1 MKTKIILLFLI
12 IITLSSCKNN
22 NILLNKNIE
31 TIIEENNPN
40 YLISINY
47 PSTNIKKLDTI
58 LKKEIDDTIKLFKKE
73 YVDYNNK
80 EKSELNIDYTYS
92 LINERYINVT
102 LTIFINKPYLAHPI
116 TYLKTYVFD
125 IKTNKLL
132 TINDLTN
139 DNLSTILE
147 QQLKNKYKDCIL
159 EEKINLNKDTLF
171 TFSDTILTIYFNPY
185 ILTSGYCGIIKLQIP
200 LTNINLKIPISLDEE
215 ETNTTINI
223 ANEKNIIDINKPV
236 VALTFDDGPSKYTD
250 EILELLKKYNINAT
264 FFVLGN
270 KVKHY
275 SETIKKTL
283 ELGNEIGNH
292 SYNHKQLTKLSII
305 ELQEQINK
313 TQDIIKEIT
322 GYTPKLLR
330 PTYGEINNTIREN
343 TNLKIVLWNV
353 DSLDWKKKNS
363 NDIASS
369 VIKNT
374 KNGSIILMHDTK
386 KRTIEA
392 LEIIIP
398 KLLEKEYQFVTISEL
413 EEVNL
418 LKQN

>member
-92 LINERYINVT
+92 LINERYINIT

-236 VALTFDDGPSKYTD
+236 
-250 EILELLKKYNINAT
+250 
-264 FFVLGN
+264 
-270 KVKHY
+270 
-275 SETIKKTL
+275 
-283 ELGNEIGNH
+283 
-292 SYNHKQLTKLSII
+292 
-305 ELQEQINK
+305 
-313 TQDIIKEIT
+313 
-322 GYTPKLLR
+322 
-330 PTYGEINNTIREN
+330 
-343 TNLKIVLWNV
+343 
-353 DSLDWKKKNS
+353 
-363 NDIASS
+363 
-369 VIKNT
+369 
-374 KNGSIILMHDTK
+374 
-386 KRTIEA
+386 
-392 LEIIIP
+392 
-398 KLLEKEYQFVTISEL
+398 
-413 EEVNL
+413 
-418 LKQN
+418 